1 MAGGVSHAKLGHEPG
16 EGLGGGVLAGDLPL
30 GRGDA
35 LFEQP
40 VSITAV
46 KLVEVAHLEKAVELH
61 EVGQRGFGQRVE
73 VRGAV
78 EEVVE
83 PAAAC
88 NEGEAPRGIFN
99 RASLCD
105 ALDLACVLVV
115 DLDEVCEE
123 EFVQPADQEHFRIGA
138 IGVALVEGVLLRHGA
153 PPGSDI
159 DVHQGIDRGP
169 SLEGG
174 GHGRLVVVDDL
185 GHDGVGDDLAQF
197 PLLDL
202 PDAMKRS
209 IVSTR
214 EWRNA
219 IHSPWNAL
227 IDCPVGYALRD
238 GP

>member
-1 MAGGVSHAKLGHEPG
+1 M
-16 EGLGGGVLAGDLPL
+16 
-30 GRGDA
+30 
-35 LFEQP
+35 
-40 VSITAV
+40 
-46 KLVEVAHLEKAVELH
+46 
-61 EVGQRGFGQRVE
+61 
-73 VRGAV
+73 
-78 EEVVE
+78 VE

-99 RASLCD
+99 RASLRD

-197 PLLDL
+197 PLLDSSRRDEEL
-202 PDAMKRS
+202 YRVDEGVEERHPF
-209 IVSTR
+209 
-214 EWRNA
+214 
-219 IHSPWNAL
+219 AL
-227 IDCPVGYALRD
+227 ERVDRRPVGYALRD